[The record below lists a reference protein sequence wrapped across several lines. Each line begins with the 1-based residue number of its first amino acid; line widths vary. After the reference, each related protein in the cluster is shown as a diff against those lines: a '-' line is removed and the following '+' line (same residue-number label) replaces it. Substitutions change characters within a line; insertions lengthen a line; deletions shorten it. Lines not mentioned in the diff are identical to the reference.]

1 MSLITASPDRVST
14 QSTAS
19 SPASPSVRSISP
31 STVES
36 RSDSASAQSLPPA
49 PSPTRSRSITK
60 VLEPLERVARDSR
73 RLVGTS
79 HAQVQI
85 SGQDY
90 SIPRYLY
97 VGRQGGGDLQRIGIF
112 ATLHG
117 DEPEGVLALGKF
129 LQTLEERPEIA
140 EGYALFIYP
149 LCNPTGFEDGTRH
162 SRAGVDLNREF
173 WKQTCHPEV
182 RFLESEIWMQAFHG
196 IITLHSDDTSQGLY
210 GFVKGSVLSEHLLQP
225 ALLEAGR
232 YLPRNHGAVI
242 DGFNARSGIIHNGY
256 PGMLQSTPGMVR
268 PPFEITLETPQKA
281 PLHRQVDALVA
292 ALQTILVENRYLQAI
307 AQNI

>member
-1 MSLITASPDRVST
+1 MNKELRPKA
-14 QSTAS
+14 
-19 SPASPSVRSISP
+19 
-31 STVES
+31 
-36 RSDSASAQSLPPA
+36 
-49 PSPTRSRSITK
+49 
-60 VLEPLERVARDSR
+60 RVAKGFRDISADEIR
-73 RLVGTS
+73 GTRQML
-79 HAQVQI
+79 ATIQQVYEAY
-85 SGQDY
+85 G
-90 SIPRYLY
+90 
-97 VGRQGGGDLQRIGIF
+97 F
-112 ATLHG
+112 
-117 DEPEGVLALGKF
+117 EPVEQPFIEYTVALGKF

-242 DGFNARSGIIHNGY
+242 DGFNARSGIIHSGY
-256 PGMLQSTPGMVR
+256 PGMLQSIPGMVR

-281 PLHRQVDALVA
+281 SLHRQVDALVA

>member
-1 MSLITASPDRVST
+1 
-14 QSTAS
+14 
-19 SPASPSVRSISP
+19 
-31 STVES
+31 
-36 RSDSASAQSLPPA
+36 
-49 PSPTRSRSITK
+49 
-60 VLEPLERVARDSR
+60 
-73 RLVGTS
+73 LVGTS

-85 SGQDY
+85 GGQDY

-173 WKQTCHPEV
+173 WKQTSHPEV
-182 RFLESEIWMQAFHG
+182 RFLESEIWMQAFYG
-196 IITLHSDDTSQGLY
+196 IVTLHSDDTSQGLY

-225 ALLEAGR
+225 ALLAADTCRAITGR
-232 YLPRNHGAVI
+232 
-242 DGFNARSGIIHNGY
+242 
-256 PGMLQSTPGMVR
+256 
-268 PPFEITLETPQKA
+268 
-281 PLHRQVDALVA
+281 
-292 ALQTILVENRYLQAI
+292 
-307 AQNI
+307 

>member
-1 MSLITASPDRVST
+1 MNPIATSPVIVS
-14 QSTAS
+14 SGALRAGAAAAAR
-19 SPASPSVRSISP
+19 PVRSIS
-31 STVES
+31 
-36 RSDSASAQSLPPA
+36 
-49 PSPTRSRSITK
+49 K

-85 SGQDY
+85 GGAPY
-90 SIPRYLY
+90 TIPRYLY

-129 LQTLEERPEIA
+129 LQALEDRPEIA

-149 LCNPTGFEDGTRH
+149 VCNPTGFEDGTRH

-173 WKQTCHPEV
+173 WKQTPHPEV

-232 YLPRNHGAVI
+232 FLPRNHGAVI
-242 DGFNARSGIIHNGY
+242 DGFNARSGIIHSGY
-256 PGMLQSTPGMVR
+256 PGMLQSIPGLAR

-292 ALQTILVENRYLQAI
+292 ALQTILVEYRYLQAI

>member
-1 MSLITASPDRVST
+1 MPSPVAST
-14 QSTAS
+14 
-19 SPASPSVRSISP
+19 
-31 STVES
+31 
-36 RSDSASAQSLPPA
+36 A
-49 PSPTRSRSITK
+49 PSPSQARPVRSITK
-60 VLEPLERVARDSR
+60 VLEPLERLARDSR
-73 RLVGTS
+73 RLVGT
-79 HAQVQI
+79 
-85 SGQDY
+85 QDY

-140 EGYALFIYP
+140 EGYALFLYP
-149 LCNPTGFEDGTRH
+149 LCNPTGYEDGTRH
-162 SRAGVDLNREF
+162 CRAGLDLNREF
-173 WKQTCHPEV
+173 WKQTSHPEV

-242 DGFNARSGIIHNGY
+242 DGFNARSGIIHSGY
-256 PGMLQSTPGMVR
+256 PGMLQSIPGMAR

>member
-1 MSLITASPDRVST
+1 
-14 QSTAS
+14 
-19 SPASPSVRSISP
+19 
-31 STVES
+31 
-36 RSDSASAQSLPPA
+36 
-49 PSPTRSRSITK
+49 
-60 VLEPLERVARDSR
+60 
-73 RLVGTS
+73 
-79 HAQVQI
+79 
-85 SGQDY
+85 
-90 SIPRYLY
+90 LY

-129 LQTLEERPEIA
+129 LQTLEARPEIA

-149 LCNPTGFEDGTRH
+149 LCNPTGYEDGTRH

-173 WKQTCHPEV
+173 WKQTSHPEV

-242 DGFNARSGIIHNGY
+242 DGFNARSGIIHSGY
-256 PGMLQSTPGMVR
+256 PGMLQSIPGMAR

>member
-1 MSLITASPDRVST
+1 MSLVTTLPGIGSSTVSPVPSPDVS
-14 QSTAS
+14 A
-19 SPASPSVRSISP
+19 I
-31 STVES
+31 
-36 RSDSASAQSLPPA
+36 PA
-49 PSPTRSRSITK
+49 PAPARSARSITK
-60 VLEPLERVARDSR
+60 VLEPMERLARDSR

-79 HAQVQI
+79 HARVRI
-85 SGQDY
+85 GDQDY

-117 DEPEGVLALGKF
+117 DEPEGVLALGRF

-149 LCNPTGFEDGTRH
+149 MCNPTGYEDGTRH
-162 SRAGVDLNREF
+162 CRAGVDLNREF
-173 WKQTCHPEV
+173 WKQTSHPEV

-242 DGFNARSGIIHNGY
+242 DGFNARSGIIHSGY
-256 PGMLQSTPGMVR
+256 PGMLQSIPGMAR

>member
-1 MSLITASPDRVST
+1 M
-14 QSTAS
+14 
-19 SPASPSVRSISP
+19 
-31 STVES
+31 
-36 RSDSASAQSLPPA
+36 
-49 PSPTRSRSITK
+49 
-60 VLEPLERVARDSR
+60 
-73 RLVGTS
+73 VGTS

-85 SGQDY
+85 GGHDH

-173 WKQTCHPEV
+173 WKQTSHPEV

-242 DGFNARSGIIHNGY
+242 DGFNARSGIIHSGY
-256 PGMLQSTPGMVR
+256 PGMLQSIPGMAR
-268 PPFEITLETPQKA
+268 PPFEITLETPQNA

>member
-1 MSLITASPDRVST
+1 MNSIATSPVIVS
-14 QSTAS
+14 SGALRDGAAAAAR
-19 SPASPSVRSISP
+19 PVRSIS
-31 STVES
+31 
-36 RSDSASAQSLPPA
+36 
-49 PSPTRSRSITK
+49 K

-73 RLVGTS
+73 SLVGTS

-85 SGQDY
+85 GGAPY
-90 SIPRYLY
+90 TIPRYLY

-129 LQTLEERPEIA
+129 LQALEDRPEIA

-149 LCNPTGFEDGTRH
+149 VCNPTGFEDGTRH

-173 WKQTCHPEV
+173 WKQTPHPEV

-232 YLPRNHGAVI
+232 FLPRNHGAVI
-242 DGFNARSGIIHNGY
+242 DGFNARSGIIHSGY
-256 PGMLQSTPGMVR
+256 PGMLQSIPGLAR

-292 ALQTILVENRYLQAI
+292 ALQTILVEYRYLQAI

>member
-1 MSLITASPDRVST
+1 MSLVTTLPGIGSSTVSPVPSPDVS
-14 QSTAS
+14 A
-19 SPASPSVRSISP
+19 I
-31 STVES
+31 
-36 RSDSASAQSLPPA
+36 PA
-49 PSPTRSRSITK
+49 PAPARSVRSITK
-60 VLEPLERVARDSR
+60 VLEPMERLARDSR

-79 HAQVQI
+79 HARVRI
-85 SGQDY
+85 GDQDY

-117 DEPEGVLALGKF
+117 DEPEGVLALGRF

-149 LCNPTGFEDGTRH
+149 MCNPTGYEDGTRH
-162 SRAGVDLNREF
+162 CRAGVDLNREF
-173 WKQTCHPEV
+173 WKQTSHPEV

-242 DGFNARSGIIHNGY
+242 DGFNARSGIIHSGY
-256 PGMLQSTPGMVR
+256 PGMLQSIPGMAR

>member
-1 MSLITASPDRVST
+1 MSLLTTLPGIGS
-14 QSTAS
+14 
-19 SPASPSVRSISP
+19 
-31 STVES
+31 STVS
-36 RSDSASAQSLPPA
+36 PM
-49 PSPTRSRSITK
+49 PSPVAPAQAQARPVRPVRSITK
-60 VLEPLERVARDSR
+60 VLEPLERLARDSR

-79 HAQVQI
+79 HAQVRI
-85 SGQDY
+85 GDQDY

-129 LQTLEERPEIA
+129 LQALEDRPEIA

-149 LCNPTGFEDGTRH
+149 MCNPTGYEDGTRH
-162 SRAGVDLNREF
+162 CRAGVDLNREF
-173 WKQTCHPEV
+173 WKQTTHPEV

-242 DGFNARSGIIHNGY
+242 DGFNARSGIIHSGY
-256 PGMLQSTPGMVR
+256 PGMLQSIPGMAR

-292 ALQTILVENRYLQAI
+292 ALHTILVENRYLQAI

>member
-1 MSLITASPDRVST
+1 
-14 QSTAS
+14 
-19 SPASPSVRSISP
+19 
-31 STVES
+31 
-36 RSDSASAQSLPPA
+36 
-49 PSPTRSRSITK
+49 
-60 VLEPLERVARDSR
+60 
-73 RLVGTS
+73 
-79 HAQVQI
+79 VQI
-85 SGQDY
+85 GGQDY

-173 WKQTCHPEV
+173 WKQTPHSEV

-196 IITLHSDDTSQGLY
+196 IVTLHSDDTSQGLY

-242 DGFNARSGIIHNGY
+242 DGFNARSGIIHSGY
-256 PGMLQSTPGMVR
+256 PGMLQSIPGMAR

-292 ALQTILVENRYLQAI
+292 ALRTILVENRYLQAI

>member
-19 SPASPSVRSISP
+19 SPARSISP
-31 STVES
+31 LAFES
-36 RSDSASAQSLPPA
+36 SSDSASAQSLPPA

-242 DGFNARSGIIHNGY
+242 DGFNARSGIIHSGY
-256 PGMLQSTPGMVR
+256 PGMLQSIPGMVR

-281 PLHRQVDALVA
+281 SLHRQVDALVA